1 MCSLRTSH
9 VKETHFL
16 FKELASRWA
25 NVAPYSGKP
34 LDTGLSAAF
43 LGKLRKRELGRLS
56 QHSVD

>member
-25 NVAPYSGKP
+25 NGTPYSGKP
-34 LDTGLSAAF
+34 FNTGLRTAF
-43 LGKLRKRELGRLS
+43 LGKLRKCELGRMY

>member
-34 LDTGLSAAF
+34 LDTGTQGSF
-43 LGKLRKRELGRLS
+43 LGQVAETRAGEAVPA
-56 QHSVD
+56 QC